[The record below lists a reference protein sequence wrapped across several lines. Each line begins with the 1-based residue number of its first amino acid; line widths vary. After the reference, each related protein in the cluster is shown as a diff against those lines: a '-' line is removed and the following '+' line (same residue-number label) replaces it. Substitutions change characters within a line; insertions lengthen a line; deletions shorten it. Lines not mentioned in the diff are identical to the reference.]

1 METPVWIWPTIRGKK
16 KERYRQTSKF
26 ERIKHLHLNLPNN
39 ERHTALEKR
48 KDVGPD
54 RTLKEKCLD
63 DIMILNV
70 NRSSKSR
77 YSSKISCWMFSFL
90 SLMGNPY
97 KQTEMSNESNEWLS
111 GQFIFFLSE
120 IWFCCNLVSE
130 TGSDANT
137 FWILQEIDRSVLQ
150 IL

>member
-1 METPVWIWPTIRGKK
+1 MRGKK
-16 KERYRQTSKF
+16 KERYRQVSKL
-26 ERIKHLHLNLPNN
+26 ERSKHLHLNLPNN

-77 YSSKISCWMFSFL
+77 YSSKMLDVFHFCPKWETLANRLRCPI
-90 SLMGNPY
+90 NPVI
-97 KQTEMSNESNEWLS
+97 EWPFFC
-111 GQFIFFLSE
+111 FIRD
-120 IWFCCNLVSE
+120 E
-130 TGSDANT
+130 TPFD
-137 FWILQEIDRSVLQ
+137 F
-150 IL
+150 